1 MMERPRRVNGVG
13 PTRPK
18 IALVGEAPG
27 AYEDESGLPFQ
38 GPAGRAL
45 NQILNEVGIERDA
58 CYITNVVKYRPPD
71 NDFDRLSE
79 IGVSLAESHEEL
91 LEELQAVKPNIIVPM
106 GVKALTALYK
116 SDKIAQWRG
125 SILQNKYGMKL
136 IPTYHTAHLIRHDTP
151 QYLTH
156 VSVLDFLK
164 VKRHSHTK
172 EIVIPRRDLRI
183 CRSSLDLHNFIQR
196 ARASRVLT
204 VDIESHKC
212 IPICVGLA
220 YSKYDAISIPL
231 YDNIGF
237 KLSDMSLREL
247 AECWRMLGRVLS
259 DPYWKKVG
267 QNLKYD
273 DQKLLMI
280 GLILQ
285 NIWADTSHMMHT
297 CYAELPL
304 NIAFIASILTDE
316 PFWKDEGKDF
326 NPKKDDIS
334 RLLEYNAKDCA
345 VEFEC
350 YEKLDSE
357 LKDLK
362 QDQFYYT
369 YVRRLHDFY
378 SSIEAQGFAVDT
390 EQRFVLQIK
399 YEGLW
404 QRYQAELNDLARK
417 EVNVASPDQVAQ
429 LLYTDLGLKKLY
441 KREDKKAK
449 KKRKPGEKT
458 LDTSEDAI
466 VRLLNNHVKKEGHE
480 RILRLILD
488 IRRYRKTLGTYL
500 NASLDYDGRMRC
512 SYNICGTETGR
523 TSTSKM
529 KAPVRPKPIGIPYQV
544 LTKHGSI
551 GHDVRSILVADRGK
565 ILIETDLSQAD
576 ARSVAL
582 LSRDDATLRAM
593 EVLDL
598 HRLTAALFYD
608 LLKDI
613 PTIEYLMSS
622 PALIEEAKKR
632 YKFITDDI
640 RQVGKKG
647 RHAGNY
653 DMKKA
658 RLANEIAVDARR
670 FGLDIKVSE
679 YKAGKIL
686 EAFHAFTPKIK
697 EVFHT
702 EVDNFV
708 RENGYLINAF
718 GRKRIFFDRRDEARK
733 EWYAQI
739 PQSNTTDHLR
749 SGVFRLIDRGI
760 DLQVLAET
768 HDAITYQV
776 EEKEVDEILPLVDEE
791 FKKPIDFSGCSLPRG
806 MLVIPSESKVG
817 YDYKNF
823 QKYKPGMLA
832 SA

>member
-1 MMERPRRVNGVG
+1 MRPRRINGHG
-13 PTRPK
+13 PNHPK
-18 IALVGEAPG
+18 IAIVGEAPG
-27 AYEDESGLPFQ
+27 AEEDAEGQNFV
-38 GPAGRAL
+38 GRAGRML
-45 NQILNEVGIERDA
+45 NAILSETGLSREE
-58 CYITNVVKYRPPD
+58 CYLTNVVKYRPPD
-71 NDFDRLSE
+71 NDLERLNE
-79 IGVSLAESHEEL
+79 IGVSLSESEDEL
-91 LEELQAVKPNIIVPM
+91 LDELVAVRPNIIVPV
-106 GVKALTALYK
+106 GGTALKALYGKDEITKY
-116 SDKIAQWRG
+116 RG
-125 SILQNKYGMKL
+125 SLLSNKYGMKL
-136 IPTYHTAHLIRHDTP
+136 LPTYHTSYLIRHDTP
-151 QYLTH
+151 QYLSH
-156 VSVLDFLK
+156 VTVIDFLK
-164 VKRHSHTK
+164 VKRHCHSRDL
-172 EIVIPRRDLRI
+172 VLPRRNLQV

-196 ARASRVLT
+196 ARSSRILAI
-204 VDIESHKC
+204 DIESHKC
-212 IPICVGLA
+212 IPICVGFA
-220 YSKYDAISIPL
+220 YSKFDAISVPL
-231 YDNIGF
+231 FDNIGF
-237 KLSDMSLREL
+237 KISDMSSREL
-247 AECWRMLGRVLS
+247 LECWRLVAKILQ
-259 DPYWKKVG
+259 DPHWLKVG

-273 DQKLLMI
+273 QQKLNMI
-280 GLILQ
+280 GLIIDQ
-285 NIWADTSHMMHT
+285 VYADTSHMMHT
-297 CYAELPL
+297 CYSELPL
-304 NIAFIASILTDE
+304 NIAFIASLLTDE

-326 NPKKDDIS
+326 NPKKDDIK

-357 LKDLK
+357 LRDLK

-378 SSIEAQGFAVDT
+378 SEIEKIGFAVDD
-390 EQRFVLQIK
+390 EQRFVLQVK

-404 QRYQAELNDLARK
+404 QKHQAELNDLARQDL
-417 EVNVASPDQVAQ
+417 NVASQPQVAKF
-429 LLYTDLGLKKLY
+429 LYEDLKFRKLW
-441 KREDKKAK
+441 KREKKAK
-449 KKRKPGEKT
+449 GKKKIVERT

-466 VRLLNNHVKKEGHE
+466 VRLLNNHVKNESQE

-551 GHDVRSILVADRGK
+551 GHDVRSILVADKGY
-565 ILIETDLSQAD
+565 ILVETDLSQAD

-582 LSRDDATLRAM
+582 LSNDDATLKAM

-613 PTIEYLMSS
+613 PTIEYLMSD
-622 PALIEEAKKR
+622 PALIEEAEKR
-632 YKFITDDI
+632 YQFINDDI

-670 FGLDIKVSE
+670 FGLNIKVSE
-679 YKAGKIL
+679 YKAGKIIN
-686 EAFHAFTPKIK
+686 AFHAFSPKIK
-697 EVFHT
+697 SDFHAQ
-702 EVDNFV
+702 VDDYV
-708 RENGYLINAF
+708 KSNGYLINAF

-749 SGVFRLIDRGI
+749 HGVFRLLDRGI
-760 DLQVLAET
+760 ELRILAET
-768 HDAITYQV
+768 HDAICYQV
-776 EEKEVDEILPLVDEE
+776 RENEVEKILEEVDKT
-791 FKKPIDFSGCSLPRG
+791 FKVPIDFSGCSLPRG
-806 MLVIPSESKVG
+806 TLVIPSESKVG

-823 QKYKPGMLA
+823 QKFKPGMLA
-832 SA
+832 SV

>member
-1 MMERPRRVNGVG
+1 MRPKRVNGRG
-13 PTRPK
+13 PNHAK

-27 AYEDESGLPFQ
+27 AEEDAEGLPFV
-38 GPAGRAL
+38 GRAGKAL
-45 NQILNEVGIERDA
+45 NSILSEVGISREE
-58 CYITNVVKYRPPD
+58 CYVTNVVKYRPPE
-71 NDFDRLSE
+71 NDMGRLKE
-79 IGVSLAESHEEL
+79 IGVSLSESVDEL
-91 LEELQAVKPNIIVPM
+91 IDELAAVRPNIVVAL
-106 GVKALTALYK
+106 GKTALSALTEKDNITEL
-116 SDKIAQWRG
+116 RG
-125 SILQNKYGMKL
+125 SLLANKYGMKL
-136 IPTYHTAHLIRHDTP
+136 IPTYHPSHLIRHDTP
-151 QYLTH
+151 QYLAH

-164 VKRHSHTK
+164 VKRHSATR
-172 EIVIPRRDLRI
+172 ELILPRRNLQI
-183 CRSSLDLHNFIQR
+183 CRSSLDLHNFITR
-196 ARASRVLT
+196 ARSSNVLSI
-204 VDIESHKC
+204 DIESHKC
-212 IPICVGLA
+212 IPICVGFA
-220 YSKYDAISIPL
+220 YSRFDAISVPL
-231 YDNIGF
+231 FDNIGF
-237 KLSDMSLREL
+237 KISDMSQREIL
-247 AECWRMLGRVLS
+247 ECWRLVARILR
-259 DPYWKKVG
+259 DPHWKKIG

-273 DQKLLMI
+273 QQKLNMI
-280 GLILQ
+280 GLI
-285 NIWADTSHMMHT
+285 IDSVYADTSHMMHT
-297 CYAELPL
+297 CYSELPL

-316 PFWKDEGKDF
+316 PFWKDEGKEF
-326 NPKKDDIS
+326 NPKKDKID

-350 YEKLDSE
+350 FEKLNNE
-357 LKDLK
+357 LKDLQ

-378 SSIEAQGFAVDT
+378 SAIETVGFAVDS
-390 EQRFVLQIK
+390 EQRFVLQVK

-404 QRYQAELNDLARK
+404 QRYQAELNDLARQ
-417 EVNVASPDQVAQ
+417 EVNVASQPQIVK
-429 LLYTDLGLKKLY
+429 LLYEDMKFRKLV
-441 KREDKKAK
+441 KRDKKSK
-449 KKRKPGEKT
+449 QIKHGDPER

-466 VRLLNNHVKKEGHE
+466 VRLLNNHCKKEGQE

-551 GHDVRSILVADRGK
+551 GHDVRSILVADKGK

-582 LSRDDATLRAM
+582 LSNDDATLAAM

-613 PTIEYLMSS
+613 PTIEYLMSD

-632 YKFITDDI
+632 YKFINDEI

-670 FGLDIKVSE
+670 FGLSIKVSE
-679 YKAGKIL
+679 YKAGKIID
-686 EAFHAFTPKIK
+686 AFHAFTPKIQS
-697 EVFHT
+697 VFHA
-702 EVDNFV
+702 EVDDYV
-708 RENGYLINAF
+708 KTNGYLINAF

-749 SGVFRLIDRGI
+749 SGMFRLIDRGI
-760 DLQVLAET
+760 NLEILAET
-768 HDAITYQV
+768 HDALTYQV
-776 EEKEVDEILPLVDEE
+776 EEKEVDKILPLVQEE
-791 FKKPIDFSGCSLPRG
+791 YNKPIDFSGCSLPRG
-806 MLVIPSESKVG
+806 TLVIPSESKVG

-823 QKYKPGMLA
+823 QKYKPGMLV

>member
-1 MMERPRRVNGVG
+1 MERPRRVNGVG

-27 AYEDESGLPFQ
+27 ANEDESGLPFQ

-45 NQILNEVGIERDA
+45 NQILAEVGIERDA

-71 NDFDRLSE
+71 NDFDRLAE
-79 IGVSLAESHEEL
+79 IGVSLSESHEEL

-106 GVKALTALYK
+106 GAKALTALYG
-116 SDKIAQWRG
+116 SDKITQWRG

-136 IPTYHTAHLIRHDTP
+136 VPTYHTAHLIRHDTP
-151 QYLTH
+151 QYLSY

-164 VKRHSHTK
+164 VKRHSATK
-172 EIVIPRRDLRI
+172 EITLPRRDLRI
-183 CRSSLDLHNFIQR
+183 ARSSLDLHHFIQR
-196 ARASRVLT
+196 ARSSRILT

-212 IPICVGLA
+212 IPICVGFA
-220 YSKYDAISIPL
+220 YSRYDAISVPL

-237 KLSDMSLREL
+237 TVSSMGRKEL
-247 AECWRMLGRVLS
+247 IECWRMVGKILS

-273 DQKLLMI
+273 DQKLRMI

-326 NPKKDDIS
+326 NPRKDDIS

-357 LKDLK
+357 LRDLK
-362 QDQFYYT
+362 QDNFYYT

-378 SSIEAQGFAVDT
+378 STIEAQGFAVDE

-404 QRYQAELNDLARK
+404 QRYQAELNDLAHCNL
-417 EVNVASPDQVAQ
+417 NVASQPQVAKF
-429 LLYTDLGLKKLY
+429 LYDELRFRKLW
-441 KREDKKAK
+441 KTEK
-449 KKRKPGEKT
+449 KKGKKKGERT

-466 VRLLNNHVKKEGHE
+466 VRLLNNHVKKPEQE

-529 KAPVRPKPIGIPYQV
+529 KPPVRPKPIGIPYQV

-551 GHDVRSILVADRGK
+551 GHDVRSILVADRGY

-582 LSRDDATLRAM
+582 LSNDDATLKAM

-608 LLKDI
+608 LLQDI
-613 PTIEYLMSS
+613 PTIEYLMSN

-686 EAFHAFTPKIK
+686 KAFHAFTPKIQ
-697 EVFHT
+697 EVFHK
-702 EVDNFV
+702 EVDAYVAEHGF
-708 RENGYLINAF
+708 LINAF
-718 GRKRIFFDRRDEARK
+718 GRKRIFFDRREEARK

-749 SGVFRLIDRGI
+749 SGIFRLIDRGI
-760 DLQVLAET
+760 NLQILAET

-776 EEKEVDEILPLVDEE
+776 EEKEVDLILPLVDET
-791 FKKPIDFSGCSLPRG
+791 FKTPIDFSGCSLPRG

>member
-1 MMERPRRVNGVG
+1 MRPKRVNGIG

-18 IALVGEAPG
+18 ICLVGEAPG

-45 NQILNEVGIERDA
+45 NQILAEVGIERDA

-79 IGVSLAESHEEL
+79 IGVSLSESHEEL
-91 LEELQAVKPNIIVPM
+91 LEELTAVRPNIIVPM
-106 GVKALTALYK
+106 GAKALTALYK
-116 SDKIAQWRG
+116 SDKITQWRG
-125 SILQNKYGMKL
+125 SILLNKYGMKL
-136 IPTYHTAHLIRHDTP
+136 VPTYHPSHLIRHDTP
-151 QYLTH
+151 QYLAH

-164 VKRHSHTK
+164 IKRHSTSR
-172 EIVIPRRDLRI
+172 EITLPRRDLRI
-183 CRSSLDLHNFIQR
+183 ARSSLDVHNFIQR
-196 ARASRVLT
+196 ARASSKLT
-204 VDIESHKC
+204 IDIESHKC
-212 IPICVGLA
+212 IPICVGFA
-220 YSKYDAISIPL
+220 YSKYDAISVPL

-237 KLSDMSLREL
+237 KLSDMSSREL
-247 AECWRMLGRVLS
+247 IECWRLVAKILQ
-259 DPYWKKVG
+259 DPHWKKVG

-273 DQKLLMI
+273 QQKLNMI
-280 GLILQ
+280 GLI
-285 NIWADTSHMMHT
+285 IDKVWADTSHMMHT
-297 CYAELPL
+297 CYSELPL

-378 SSIEAQGFAVDT
+378 SAIEAQGFAVDD
-390 EQRFVLQIK
+390 EQRFVLQVK
-399 YEGLW
+399 YESLW
-404 QRYQAELNDLARK
+404 QRYQAELDDLAHQ
-417 EVNVASPDQVAQ
+417 EINVASQPQVAK
-429 LLYTDLGLKKLY
+429 LLYETLKFRKLV
-441 KREDKKAK
+441 KRDKKYK
-449 KKRKPGEKT
+449 KGDPEK

-466 VRLLNNHVKKEGHE
+466 VRLLNNHCKKEGHE

-551 GHDVRSILVADRGK
+551 GHDVRSILIADKGK
-565 ILIETDLSQAD
+565 ILIEVDLSQAD

-582 LSRDDATLRAM
+582 LSRDDDTLRAM

-608 LLKDI
+608 LMKDI
-613 PTIEYLMSS
+613 PTIAYLMSN

-670 FGLDIKVSE
+670 FGLNIKVSE

-697 EVFHT
+697 EVFHE
-702 EVDNFV
+702 EVEDYV
-708 RENGYLINAF
+708 KSNGYLINAF

-733 EWYAQI
+733 EWFAQI

-749 SGVFRLIDRGI
+749 SGVFRLIDRSI
-760 DLQVLAET
+760 ELQILAET
-768 HDAITYQV
+768 HDALTFQV
-776 EEKEVDEILPLVDEE
+776 WEREVDQIIPLVEKEY
-791 FKKPIDFSGCSLPRG
+791 KRPIDFSECSLPRG
-806 MLVIPSESKVG
+806 FLVIPSESKVG
-817 YDYKNF
+817 YNYKDF
-823 QKYKPGMLA
+823 QKYKPGMMLV